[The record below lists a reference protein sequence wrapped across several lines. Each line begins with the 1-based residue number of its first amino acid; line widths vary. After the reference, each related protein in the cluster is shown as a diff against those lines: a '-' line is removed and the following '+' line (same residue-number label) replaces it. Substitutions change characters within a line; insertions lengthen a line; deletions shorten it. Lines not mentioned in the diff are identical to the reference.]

1 MTHYQE
7 LHVRDCI
14 LRSSMPKEINSF
26 VEATESIS
34 VSGHPSKGEGGDF
47 ILESKNRR
55 TKMWLPTGL
64 PTEENWMRVCR
75 NQDRLEKVHVIFPI
89 VEFFMHPNPN
99 QIITMHIFFLSD

>member
-1 MTHYQE
+1 M
-7 LHVRDCI
+7 RDCI

-64 PTEENWMRVCR
+64 PTEENWVRVCR